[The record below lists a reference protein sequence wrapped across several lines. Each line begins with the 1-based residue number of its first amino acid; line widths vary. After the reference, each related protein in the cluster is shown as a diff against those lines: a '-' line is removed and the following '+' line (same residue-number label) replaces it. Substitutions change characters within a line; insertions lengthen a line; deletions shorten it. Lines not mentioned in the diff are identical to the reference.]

1 MLRCV
6 AVSSASLSF
15 DEGATLYFARLPWG
29 ELFGAPARLEPNPP
43 LFYALAHLV
52 VATLGDAAW
61 ALRLPSIVAGTLCV
75 PVAAFIARRVA
86 GGTAGVIAAFLV
98 ATSAVGVVSSED
110 ARAYAMLTLALL
122 LAVAALVVVAGTEP
136 LDTRRARAGLAWV
149 VFVLA
154 GTAGLYLHHTA
165 ALLLVALDG
174 AALVVCSGAVRKRR
188 FFWHLVAANAVIALL
203 YLPWLPVTLGQMA
216 GMPTNAWMTV
226 PSLAGLRYAVL
237 NIYAQPYAAGLE
249 PWADLVFLAFGVA
262 GVWAVRGN
270 RLLVAMAFLL
280 LGGVP
285 IASWLISQVRPI
297 MNGKTLLPLA
307 PVFLVFVAVGCS
319 STGRWRVPVAAAL
332 VVVQLW
338 SCRVFFADRP
348 DEAFPAVAAVLR
360 AQAAPGD
367 RLVLARPELEILL
380 HYYGWPRDRLAVFTP
395 PAPGATPGTW
405 FRGGTAQPGVPDGT
419 GRIWL
424 LSRSEASRQAALAKL
439 GDVGPPVADEL
450 FGRGRMRN
458 LELSLFQRG
467 S

>member
-1 MLRCV
+1 L
-6 AVSSASLSF
+6 
-15 DEGATLYFARLPWG
+15 
-29 ELFGAPARLEPNPP
+29 
-43 LFYALAHLV
+43 
-52 VATLGDAAW
+52 
-61 ALRLPSIVAGTLCV
+61 
-75 PVAAFIARRVA
+75 
-86 GGTAGVIAAFLV
+86 
-98 ATSAVGVVSSED
+98 
-110 ARAYAMLTLALL
+110 
-122 LAVAALVVVAGTEP
+122 
-136 LDTRRARAGLAWV
+136 
-149 VFVLA
+149 FVLA

-165 ALLLVALDG
+165 ALLLGALDG
-174 AALVVCSGAVRKRR
+174 AALVVCSGAVRKHR

-249 PWADLVFLAFGVA
+249 PWADLAFLAFGVA
-262 GVWAVRGN
+262 GVWAARGN
-270 RLLVAMAFLL
+270 RVLVALAFLL
-280 LGGVP
+280 LGDVP

-319 STGRWRVPVAAAL
+319 SAGRWRVTVAAAL

-348 DEAFPAVAAVLR
+348 DEAFPAVAAVLQ

-380 HYYGWPRDRLAVFTP
+380 HYYGWPRDRLAVFAP

-405 FRGGTAQPGVPDGT
+405 FRGGTAQPGVPNGT